1 VSAALQRIGD
11 LRRAC
16 EHGAGD
22 SSQRTAWTP
31 PRRDVGRGRDRAAVY
46 ACHAAWYE
54 AQEALLHAQGMHAAA
69 EYLAAERL
77 AAAIARRYER
87 RAPSAGPTTETAE
100 VGADDTMEI
109 GDGSIAE
116 VLSGKAKANARLI
129 AAAPELYEALRDLL
143 HEDGPSRNSWERA
156 RSALA
161 KAEGR

>member
-1 VSAALQRIGD
+1 
-11 LRRAC
+11 
-16 EHGAGD
+16 
-22 SSQRTAWTP
+22 
-31 PRRDVGRGRDRAAVY
+31 
-46 ACHAAWYE
+46 
-54 AQEALLHAQGMHAAA
+54 M
-69 EYLAAERL
+69 
-77 AAAIARRYER
+77 
-87 RAPSAGPTTETAE
+87 SAGRWSPGPWRINGPSRLRDDSVQILDGEGDTVTH
-100 VGADDTMEI
+100 VCADDTMEI